1 MRTSAPK
8 KQKIP
13 RERKVRKMK
22 VNIDRAGLAKAV
34 FKAAWP
40 FLAGALGGLL
50 SGCSVFGPVIG
61 KTAVL

>member
-1 MRTSAPK
+1 
-8 KQKIP
+8 
-13 RERKVRKMK
+13 MK
-22 VNIDRAGLAKAV
+22 VNIDWAGLAKAV

-61 KTAVL
+61 KTAVM